1 MWWLLKS
8 KKQTNIQKIKEMS
21 ADKMAEYMG
30 NEVYAIFK
38 FSLTKKEFIEK
49 LNAWL
54 NAKVEERGEKKND
67 KLYEYDVRA

>member
-1 MWWLLKS
+1 MLWFKS
-8 KKQTNIQKIKEMS
+8 KKETNIQKIKEMNTE
-21 ADKMAEYMG
+21 KMAEYMG

-38 FSLTKKEFIEK
+38 FSLTKKEFVEK

-67 KLYEYDVRA
+67 ELYKYDVRA